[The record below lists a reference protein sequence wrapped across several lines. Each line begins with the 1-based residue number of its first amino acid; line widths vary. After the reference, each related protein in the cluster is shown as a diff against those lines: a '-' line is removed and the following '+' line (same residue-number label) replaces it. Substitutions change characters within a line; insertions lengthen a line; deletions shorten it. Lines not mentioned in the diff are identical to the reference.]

1 MSSTI
6 VPVPLDTFQALALAL
21 GLGLLVGIQRER
33 ADSRLA
39 GLRTFPMITLLGVL
53 CAALAQTFG
62 GAVLG
67 GAFVA
72 LAALVVIGNVMA
84 ARREQLHE
92 GITTEIA
99 ILVMFAVGAVL
110 QTGPRAVGVVVGGG
124 VAVLLYAKPILQSL
138 HSRFADRDIRAIMQF
153 ALVTLVILPVLP
165 DRAFGP
171 YGVLNPREIWLMVV
185 LVVGV
190 SLGGYVA
197 QRLLGGRAG
206 AVLGGLLGGLVSS
219 TATTVGFA
227 RRSRSVGGGDHVG
240 LLVILL
246 AGAVMFARLVTEI
259 VVAGPAVSQ
268 AIVPPLVVLG
278 AASVV
283 MCVIAWL
290 RARHQPAPTQE
301 AANPAELRSALIF
314 AAIYAAVI
322 FCAAA
327 ASHALGPR
335 SIYLVALVSGA
346 TDMDAITLSSTRLA
360 ATNQLDAPTAW
371 RAIVLASIAN
381 LAFKSGAVWV
391 LGNPRLAR
399 RVTVAFA
406 IQAAIGLVMI
416 AFWPD

>member
-1 MSSTI
+1 M
-6 VPVPLDTFQALALAL
+6 
-21 GLGLLVGIQRER
+21 
-33 ADSRLA
+33 
-39 GLRTFPMITLLGVL
+39 L
-53 CAALAQTFG
+53 CAVLAAFG
-62 GAVLG
+62 GLVLG

-72 LAALVVIGNVMA
+72 LAAIVVIGNVMA

-124 VAVLLYAKPILQSL
+124 VAVLLYAKPVLQSL
-138 HSRFADRDIRAIMQF
+138 HARFDDRDVRAMMQF

-171 YGVLNPREIWLMVV
+171 FDVLNPREIWLMVV

-197 QRLLGGRAG
+197 QRLLGSRPG
-206 AVLGGLLGGLVSS
+206 AVLGGLLGGLISS

-227 RRSRSVGGGDHVG
+227 RRSRGVVGADHVG

-246 AGAVMFARLVTEI
+246 AGAVTFARVTGEV
-259 VVAGPAVSQ
+259 VVAGPGVFPRM
-268 AIVPPLVVLG
+268 VVPLVVLG
-278 AASVV
+278 VASAT
-283 MCVIAWL
+283 MCVAAWL
-290 RARHQPAPTQE
+290 KARHQTASIAKAE
-301 AANPAELRSALIF
+301 NPAELKSALLF
-314 AAIYAAVI
+314 AAIYALVI

-327 ASHALGPR
+327 ASHHFGPR
-335 SIYLVALVSGA
+335 SMYVVALISGA

-360 ATNQLDAPTAW
+360 ANGQLDVPTAW

-381 LAFKSGAVWV
+381 LAFKSCTVWI
-391 LGNPRLAR
+391 LGSARLAR
-399 RVTVAFA
+399 QVTIAFA
-406 IQAAIGLVMI
+406 IQAAVGLAMVLV
-416 AFWPD
+416 WRG